1 MTIMIDRNDENDM
14 TMSGNLFTAGR
25 KRAFLAVFV
34 SVATIVFFAYFGGG
48 ERTFRSEVSVLA
60 IPGSDASLSPDEI
73 AESVVF
79 LSGTEGFRA
88 ALFSDMGPVPGLV
101 TRIVPERLSDEEGRD
116 VFGSMLS
123 VSRSRTDGIF
133 SVTASAD
140 DPDDAALISR
150 IAALSLFRYV
160 SGYYDIRRQADF
172 RIVDGPST
180 TASASG
186 AVFAVMVGI
195 GAGVL
200 SVILSVLF
208 VSVADR
214 MFRLRSETVR
224 TKPFAAEMFQPKRP
238 VSTIL
243 SEPVEDDEF
252 SETPSDKADTAVSVP
267 SAPTKQA
274 PAPADVPSFSDEE
287 ERFLNEFSFED
298 PTAGDDVA
306 EADPDA
312 TPAKPSETE
321 TVSDEPLS
329 PTDEEYRRRLNELLR
344 G

>member
-1 MTIMIDRNDENDM
+1 MTIMIDRNDENAM

-25 KRAFLAVFV
+25 KKVFLAVFV
-34 SVATIVFFAYFGGG
+34 SVSTIVFFSYFGGG
-48 ERTFRSEVSVLA
+48 DRTFRSEVSVLA

-79 LSGTEGFRA
+79 LSGTEGFRS
-88 ALFSDMGPVPGLV
+88 ALFSDMGSVPGLV

-116 VFGSMLS
+116 VFGNMLS

-133 SVTASAD
+133 SMTASAD

-180 TASASG
+180 ETSASG
-186 AVFAVMVGI
+186 AVFAAMVGI
-195 GAGVL
+195 GAGAL

-208 VSVADR
+208 VSVTDR

-243 SEPVEDDEF
+243 SEPVEDDDF
-252 SETPSDKADTAVSVP
+252 PETPSDDAGTVISVP
-267 SAPTKQA
+267 MKQA

-287 ERFLNEFSFED
+287 ERFLSEFSFED
-298 PTAGDDVA
+298 PTAGDDDA

-312 TPAKPSETE
+312 TPVEPSELE